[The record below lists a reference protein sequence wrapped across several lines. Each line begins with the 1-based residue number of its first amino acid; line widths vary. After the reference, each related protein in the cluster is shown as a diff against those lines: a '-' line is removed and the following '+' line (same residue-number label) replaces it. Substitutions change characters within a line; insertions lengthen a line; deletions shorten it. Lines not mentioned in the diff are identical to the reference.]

1 MLNEILASYE
11 WYDHPEGMKF
21 VETHRDAHR
30 TSGHWLILPGAFSA
44 FHKWVGG
51 DELWLIH
58 VGSLALHVIEPSGA
72 YTLLRLGTHVGA
84 GERPVAAVPASCWQA
99 AELPEGVE
107 FAFGTVVCA
116 PAFSFE
122 QLVTADADRLRD
134 GFPEHSVLIRR
145 LTR

>member
-1 MLNEILASYE
+1 MLKDIQAAYD

-21 VETHRDAHR
+21 VETHRDACR
-30 TSGHWLILPGAFSA
+30 TSGHWLVLPGAVST
-44 FHKWVGG
+44 FHRWTGG
-51 DELWLIH
+51 EELWLIH

-72 YTLLRLGTHVGA
+72 HTLVRLGGDVAA

-99 AELPEGVE
+99 AELPDGVE

-116 PAFSFE
+116 PPFSFD
-122 QLVTADADRLRD
+122 QLVTGDAARLQAE
-134 GFPEHSVLIRR
+134 FPEHRALIRR

>member
-21 VETHRDAHR
+21 VETQRDAHR

-44 FHKWVGG
+44 FHKWAGG

-72 YTLLRLGTHVGA
+72 YSSLRLGTDVGA

-99 AELPEGVE
+99 AELPAGVE

-116 PAFSFE
+116 PPFSFE
-122 QLVTADADRLRD
+122 ELITADVQRLQD
-134 GFPEHSVLIRR
+134 EFPQHGALIRR